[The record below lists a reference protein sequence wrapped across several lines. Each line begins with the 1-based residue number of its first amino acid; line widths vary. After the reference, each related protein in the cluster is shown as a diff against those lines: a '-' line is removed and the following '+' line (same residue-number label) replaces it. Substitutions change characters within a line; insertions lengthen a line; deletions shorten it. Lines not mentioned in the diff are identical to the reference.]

1 MTHPATD
8 TPLSP
13 PPPPQ
18 EAVGPLMR
26 GLSVLRALS
35 ADGGGGRQAVG
46 DLVRATGLARS
57 TVDRVLS
64 TLARLGHVRV
74 EGRDAVLAPG
84 LLELGNAYLA
94 ASELPDRLAPA
105 ADRLADALDESVS
118 LAVPDGDGVRFVH
131 QATRRR
137 AMSLAFRIGDL
148 LPAERGAVGALF
160 AVGWDEDAWLRWR
173 QRRAADPTD
182 AGFPAVP
189 PRRYE
194 GDGAGPADVIADFTS
209 RVEAARATGWSLDD
223 QLIEPGLVAV
233 AMPVRDPRGRPVCV
247 ASVVSHTSRLTA
259 VELPAAVLPRLRA
272 TVTEMERSL
281 AEPPATT
288 APSGP
293 PSTTALSATSALPG
307 TTSPP
312 VPSAPTSP
320 PEPSTTRHASW
331 TRASK
336 QELGPEFV
344 ESLARGLLALTAFGT
359 GRAALPLA
367 AVAEATGLARA
378 TARRALLTLEHLG
391 YLATDGRLFRPT
403 PKLLELGF
411 APLSGLALSD
421 IARPHLARLVEQV
434 HDSASMA
441 VLSGTDI
448 QYVARVP
455 TVRIMSVNIT
465 VGTRFSAYP
474 TSMGRVLLAGLAPA
488 ARAAHLARA
497 DLTPLTRHTVTSP
510 ERLAALLDQVHDAG
524 YALVDEELEEGLR
537 SIAVPVRDR
546 HGRAVAAVNI
556 STHAGRRSPAEDR
569 DAFLPPLRTAAA
581 RIEADLH
588 TAGRYLRIPLA

>member
-1 MTHPATD
+1 MTHPAAD
-8 TPLSP
+8 P
-13 PPPPQ
+13 PPPPR

-26 GLSVLRALS
+26 SLSVLRALS
-35 ADGGGGRQAVG
+35 ASGGRRAVG

-94 ASELPDRLAPA
+94 ACELPDRLAPA

-160 AVGWDEDAWLRWR
+160 AADWDEDAWRRWR

-189 PRRYE
+189 PRRVE
-194 GDGAGPADVIADFTS
+194 DAGRQQPDSAAGFTS
-209 RVEAARATGWSLDD
+209 RVEAARTAGWSLDD

-233 AMPVRDPRGRPVCV
+233 AMPVRDPRGRPVCAV
-247 ASVVSHTSRLTA
+247 SVVSHTSRLTA
-259 VELPAAVLPRLRA
+259 EELPAAVLPQLRE
-272 TVTEMERSL
+272 TVAEMEKSL
-281 AEPPATT
+281 AAPAPP
-288 APSGP
+288 
-293 PSTTALSATSALPG
+293 TS
-307 TTSPP
+307 TSPP
-312 VPSAPTSP
+312 GPSP
-320 PEPSTTRHASW
+320 TRHASW

-344 ESLARGLLALTAFGT
+344 ESLARGLLTLTAFGT
-359 GRAALPLA
+359 GRAALPLT

-391 YLATDGRLFRPT
+391 YLASDGRLFRPT
-403 PKLLELGF
+403 PKVLELGF
-411 APLSGLALSD
+411 APLSGLSLPD
-421 IARPHLARLVEQV
+421 IAQPHLAALVERV

-448 QYVARVP
+448 RYVARVP

-465 VGTRFSAYP
+465 VGTRFPAYP
-474 TSMGRVLLAGLAPA
+474 TSMGRVLLADLPPA
-488 ARAAHLARA
+488 ERTARLARA

-510 ERLAALLDQVHDAG
+510 DRLATILEQTHHDG

-537 SIAVPVRDR
+537 SVAVPVRDR
-546 HGRAVAAVNI
+546 HARVVAAVNI
-556 STHAGRRSPAEDR
+556 STHAGHRSPTEDR
-569 DAFLPPLRTAAA
+569 ETLLPHLRTAAA

-588 TAGRYLRIPLA
+588 TAGRYLRVPLA

>member
-8 TPLSP
+8 TPP
-13 PPPPQ
+13 PPPAPPQ
-18 EAVGPLMR
+18 AAVGPLMR

-35 ADGGGGRQAVG
+35 ADSGGRQAVG

-64 TLARLGHVRV
+64 TLARLGHVRL

-160 AVGWDEDAWLRWR
+160 AVDWDEDAWLRWR

-194 GDGAGPADVIADFTS
+194 GDGTGPADVAADFTS
-209 RVEAARATGWSLDD
+209 RVEAARAAGWSLDD

-233 AMPVRDPRGRPVCV
+233 AMPVRDPRGRPACV
-247 ASVVSHTSRLTA
+247 VSVVSHTSRLTA
-259 VELPAAVLPRLRA
+259 GDLPAAVLPRLRE
-272 TVTEMERSL
+272 TVAEMERSL
-281 AEPPATT
+281 AAP
-288 APSGP
+288 APSA
-293 PSTTALSATSALPG
+293 TA
-307 TTSPP
+307 SPP
-312 VPSAPTSP
+312 GPSAAA
-320 PEPSTTRHASW
+320 TRHASW

-344 ESLARGLLALTAFGT
+344 ESLARGLLALSAFGT
-359 GRAALPLA
+359 GRAALPLT

-455 TVRIMSVNIT
+455 TVRIMSINIT

-474 TSMGRVLLAGLAPA
+474 TSMGRVLLAGLAPV
-488 ARAAHLARA
+488 ARAAHLAHA
-497 DLTPLTRHTVTSP
+497 DLAPLTRHTVTSP
-510 ERLAALLDQVHDAG
+510 ERLAALLDQVHDDG

-546 HGRAVAAVNI
+546 HGRVVAAVNI

-581 RIEADLH
+581 RIETDLH
-588 TAGRYLRIPLA
+588 TAGRYLRVPLA

>member
-8 TPLSP
+8 AP
-13 PPPPQ
+13 PPPR

-35 ADGGGGRQAVG
+35 AGGGRQAVG
-46 DLVRATGLARS
+46 DLVRTTALARS

-64 TLARLGHVRV
+64 TLGRLGHVRV

-94 ASELPDRLAPA
+94 ASELPDRLGPA
-105 ADRLADALDESVS
+105 AERLADALDESVS

-148 LPAERGAVGALF
+148 LPAERGAPGALF
-160 AVGWDEDAWLRWR
+160 AADWDADAWRRWR

-189 PRRYE
+189 PRRY
-194 GDGAGPADVIADFTS
+194 GDDGTGPAGPAADFAS
-209 RVEAARATGWSLDD
+209 RVEAARTAGWSLDD
-223 QLIEPGLVAV
+223 QLIEPGLVAIAV
-233 AMPVRDPRGRPVCV
+233 PVRDAGGRPVC
-247 ASVVSHTSRLTA
+247 ALSVVSHTSRLSA
-259 VELPAAVLPRLRA
+259 GDLPGAVLPRLRA
-272 TVTEMERSL
+272 TVAEMERSL
-281 AEPPATT
+281 TGPATPDSAAGPGP
-288 APSGP
+288 APS
-293 PSTTALSATSALPG
+293 
-307 TTSPP
+307 
-312 VPSAPTSP
+312 
-320 PEPSTTRHASW
+320 RHASW
-331 TRASK
+331 MRASK

-344 ESLARGLLALTAFGT
+344 ESLARGLLTLTAFGT
-359 GRAALPLA
+359 GRAELPLT

-378 TARRALLTLEHLG
+378 TARRALITLEHLG
-391 YLATDGRLFRPT
+391 YLASDGRLFRLT
-403 PKLLELGF
+403 PKVLELGF
-411 APLSGLALSD
+411 APLSGLTLPD
-421 IARPHLARLVEQV
+421 IAQPHLAALVERV

-465 VGTRFSAYP
+465 VGTRFPAYP
-474 TSMGRVLLAGLAPA
+474 TSMGRVLLADLPPA
-488 ARAAHLARA
+488 ERTAHVPA
-497 DLTPLTRHTVTSP
+497 DGLTPLTRHTVTSP
-510 ERLAALLDQVHDAG
+510 ERLATLLEQARGDG

-537 SIAVPVRDR
+537 SIAAPVRDR
-546 HGRAVAAVNI
+546 HGRVVAAVNV

-569 DAFLPPLRTAAA
+569 DALLPPLRTAAA

-588 TAGRYLRIPLA
+588 TAGRYLRVPLT

>member
-8 TPLSP
+8 A

-26 GLSVLRALS
+26 SLSVLRALS
-35 ADGGGGRQAVG
+35 TGGRRQAVG

-64 TLARLGHVRV
+64 TLARLGYVRV

-94 ASELPDRLAPA
+94 ASELPDRLGPA
-105 ADRLADALDESVS
+105 AERLADALDESVS

-148 LPAERGAVGALF
+148 LPAERGAPGALF
-160 AVGWDEDAWLRWR
+160 AADWDEDAWRRWR
-173 QRRAADPTD
+173 ERRAADPTD

-189 PRRYE
+189 PRR
-194 GDGAGPADVIADFTS
+194 DGNSGTGGPENFGADLAYRDGNGGTRSTDPGEDFAS
-209 RVEAARATGWSLDD
+209 RVEAARTAGWSLDD
-223 QLIEPGLVAV
+223 QLIEPGLVAIAV
-233 AMPVRDPRGRPVCV
+233 PVRDPHGRPVCAV
-247 ASVVSHTSRLTA
+247 SVVSHTSRLA
-259 VELPAAVLPRLRA
+259 AADLPTAVLPRLRE
-272 TVTEMERSL
+272 TVAEMERTL
-281 AEPPATT
+281 ADPAPPPPDSEPPA
-288 APSGP
+288 
-293 PSTTALSATSALPG
+293 
-307 TTSPP
+307 
-312 VPSAPTSP
+312 
-320 PEPSTTRHASW
+320 TRHASW
-331 TRASK
+331 MRASK

-344 ESLARGLLALTAFGT
+344 ESLARGLLTLTAFGT
-359 GRAALPLA
+359 GRAALPLT

-378 TARRALLTLEHLG
+378 TARRALITLEHLG
-391 YLATDGRLFRPT
+391 YLASDGRLFRPT
-403 PKLLELGF
+403 PKVLDLGF
-411 APLSGLALSD
+411 AALSGLTLPE
-421 IARPHLARLVEQV
+421 IAQPHLVTLVEQV

-465 VGTRFSAYP
+465 VGTRFPAYP
-474 TSMGRVLLAGLAPA
+474 TSMGRVLLADLPPA
-488 ARAAHLARA
+488 ERTAHLSRTT
-497 DLTPLTRHTVTSP
+497 LTPLTQHTVTSP
-510 ERLAALLDQVHDAG
+510 ERLTALLEQVGEDG

-546 HGRAVAAVNI
+546 DAHVVAAVNI

-569 DAFLPPLRTAAA
+569 DAFLPPLRAAAA
-581 RIEADLH
+581 RIEADLR
-588 TAGRYLRIPLA
+588 TAGRFLRVPPA